1 MRAWGGRRAQQLVVA
16 VLSSKGRTCHLCG
29 LGGANSADHEPARS
43 VLIAAGITDPDAMRF
58 LFPAHLGCNIDR
70 KARPITEELRA
81 ELRDR
86 MLARH
91 RVRPAVSARF
101 AQRVGR

>member
-1 MRAWGGRRAQQLVVA
+1 MGCSVRAWGGRRSQRLVLA
-16 VLSSKGRTCHLCG
+16 VLSTKGRTCHLCR
-29 LGGANSADHEPARS
+29 LGGANSADHEPPRS
-43 VLIAAGITDPDAMRF
+43 VLIAAGIADPDAMRF

-70 KARPITEELRA
+70 KARPITDELRT

-91 RVRPAVSARF
+91 RVHASRSQRF
-101 AQRVGR
+101 TR

>member
-1 MRAWGGRRAQQLVVA
+1 MA
-16 VLSSKGRTCHLCG
+16 VLTSKGRTCHLCG
-29 LGGANSADHEPARS
+29 LGGANSADHEPPRS
-43 VLIAAGITDPDAMRF
+43 VLIAAGVTNPDAMRF

-70 KARPITEELRA
+70 KARPITDELRT

-91 RVRPAVSARF
+91 RVAPSVSARF
-101 AQRVGR
+101 AR